1 MKVKWKAVMALAL
14 VCASC
19 VGILCGCQKAK
30 ADSEYPAIASPDD
43 YADCPKH
50 DVAHFEFYT
59 PDTITL
65 VREGVIIGVYAK
77 GTSVYEAILEMN
89 EEALQTSLADYMA
102 RTGQTK
108 AGLTQGIVGDVIETE
123 DGLVGGLM
131 VYGIYLVYEYVDH
144 AYPPVYFCLRNPLDN
159 STVSAAQPK
168 NSDESSGPYGFTGSQ
183 ELLDYLNSL

>member
-1 MKVKWKAVMALAL
+1 MKGKWKSVLAL
-14 VCASC
+14 GLACASC
-19 VGILCGCQKAK
+19 LAILCGCQKAK
-30 ADSEYPAIASPDD
+30 ADSEYPTIANPND

-65 VREGVIIGVYAK
+65 VREGVIIGVYSK
-77 GTSVYEAILEMN
+77 GTAVYETILEMN
-89 EEALQTSLADYMA
+89 ETTLQTSLADYMA

-131 VYGIYLVYEYVDH
+131 VYGIYLVYEYADH
-144 AYPPVYFCLRNPLDN
+144 AYPPVYFCLRNPSDN
-159 STVSAAQPK
+159 STVYAAQPRDP
-168 NSDESSGPYGFTGSQ
+168 DEGTGPYGFTVSQ
-183 ELLDYLNSL
+183 EFLDYLNSL